1 MNEQNWKPKEYG
13 SWDEAFRGLVPQVR
27 QQSVR
32 VATYAQVLFVQAC
45 NSSYWKKK
53 AKWTQLMQEE
63 YAELA
68 YKCGLYH
75 QLGKATLTPEYQLWR
90 KASSDEFKAIYQTYP
105 SAGRIL
111 VAKLQDKKMQGDQER
126 PTKNIPW
133 LAVRDTCEQHMER
146 FDGSGYP
153 NGLVGDEISPM
164 AQIVGLA
171 KELDRLASET
181 KSENP
186 FDEAYV
192 VLIQQAGR
200 GFSEE
205 LIEVLKAT
213 RGKCRSVYKK
223 FIQYTQTLPKTVPL
237 VTKRSERTMGLKYR
251 PIGDTTYE
259 AVPWFGGVIGEPEK
273 RESMEVLEPMMIRT
287 KMIYDIMFYFLYE
300 AADTVLRMQNCQLP
314 SKGILVPIA
323 AGFYKGDSQKGRLEQ
338 LFMHQPV
345 DSSKLMLTVPMEAVL
360 SAEPQEKQNLIEY
373 IEDGVQL
380 VLDGYNPEALSF
392 ELIQEIGFSK
402 VRIAANINQELQN
415 ETQTA
420 LESRGITCIG
430 YYTTGAEQ
438 EEEALIQELLL
449 GER

>member
-1 MNEQNWKPKEYG
+1 MNEQNWKRKEYE
-13 SWDEAFRGLVPQVR
+13 SWDEAFRGLEPQVR

-32 VATYAQVLFVQAC
+32 VATYTQVLFVQAC
-45 NSSYWKKK
+45 NSTYWKKK
-53 AKWTQLMQEE
+53 ADWAQLMQEQ
-63 YAELA
+63 YTDLA

-90 KASSDEFKAIYQTYP
+90 KASSEEFKAIYQTYP
-105 SAGRIL
+105 SQGRLL
-111 VAKLQDKKMQGDQER
+111 VARLQDKKMQGDQER

-153 NGLVGDEISPM
+153 GGLVGDEISPM

-192 VLIQQAGR
+192 ALIQQAGK

-223 FIQYTQTLPKTVPL
+223 FIQYTKTLPKTVPL
-237 VTKRSERTMGLKYR
+237 VTKRSERNMGLKYR
-251 PIGDTTYE
+251 PIGVSTYE
-259 AVPWFGGVIGEPEK
+259 AVPWFGGVLGEPEK
-273 RESMEVLEPMMIRT
+273 RESMDVLEPMMIRT

-300 AADTVLRMQNCQLP
+300 AADTLLRIQNCQLQND
-314 SKGILVPIA
+314 GILVPMA
-323 AGFYKGDSQKGRLEQ
+323 SGFYKGESQKSRLEQ
-338 LFMHQPV
+338 LFMHQPI
-345 DSSKLMLTVPMEAVL
+345 DQSKLMLAVPIEVVI
-360 SAEPQEKQNLIEY
+360 SADKQERQNLIEY
-373 IEDGVQL
+373 IESGVQL
-380 VLDGYNPEALSF
+380 VLDSYDPEEISL
-392 ELIQEIGFSK
+392 EQIQEIGFSK
-402 VRIAANINQELQN
+402 VRIAMCISQELRN
-415 ETQTA
+415 ETQTL

-430 YYTTGAEQ
+430 NYTSGAEV